1 MARNKVQALAVA
13 PDQARNENTKTRQS
27 LRSTNGADTTHD
39 VAMTDP
45 AEHDP
50 TNIGHAASPSRS
62 NGTSGPKEP
71 SSAVVNDDSDTGL
84 ELLGQGMKAFV
95 TLIQDLR
102 VLGVEEL
109 VLPLPK
115 ICVLGDQSTGKS
127 SLIEGLSGIKVPRK
141 AGTCTRCP
149 LEINLATSGPG
160 TSWKCSI
167 YLVKS
172 HIYDGFQMLPSGRS
186 VKAQPA
192 TRARPLGPWLPQDCT
207 ETTFFYKTSN
217 KSDIPHALHLAQL
230 ATLNPAIDPLK
241 FMPGQPTPNDDR
253 LQCKFSPNVIKLDIT
268 SPDVPNLYFYDLPGV
283 INQAEVPEEE
293 YLVKLVAN
301 LAKKYIR
308 TENCLNLLAMP
319 MTDDPANSTA
329 SKLVQE
335 FGAQARTFG
344 VLTKPDRVQSGE
356 SLAQWIDILNGKKF
370 RAGHGYYVVKNNPDP
385 EVSHSVARQEED
397 HFFSE
402 LDPWATELNMH
413 SQRFG
418 TIKLQSILSKT
429 LAEQIR
435 TSLPQIAASVHAKVG
450 EIVTRLGELPEP
462 PEGNLSLKIM
472 QKIMSFESDLRHH
485 LDGGSAEY
493 PFQKEWYAAA
503 VHFRHTI
510 AFSYPRLNLSDQVNS
525 SAPVRLP
532 FRASATPTPSG
543 HRHGI
548 ISIESDEEESVT
560 QHVTPASHSK
570 KRSAGT
576 KTSQISPTKRTKLQ
590 DIPIHLPQDSPSG
603 GSVVGLDVDR
613 SAPYAKRFTL
623 TEIRD
628 TLQDAH
634 VGLPNQID
642 PRATERMIR
651 ASLTKW
657 DEPLDQLLSF
667 TSEVC
672 LNLILERATIAF
684 SIWTGT
690 EFFDVALE
698 VCRSFLQEAFEAQK
712 ASAKK
717 ALAKE
722 RRKALT
728 LHEDAMRAAS
738 ERSYVT
744 LESAHRNGRAMA
756 LLSKN
761 EPGWDKDLD
770 ERAKQAKLAKVTDA
784 QLGPNAYVHE
794 LRALSDVRG
803 YFECAC
809 SRFVDVIYQDIH
821 TDLFAACRD
830 ELGTALKDRLGLEEK
845 DAEHRCAMLLAVDQD
860 SARLRVE
867 LLKQKENL
875 EKATVWLEMES
886 R

>member
-1 MARNKVQALAVA
+1 MARTTKAQVPAVTPAQAGG
-13 PDQARNENTKTRQS
+13 ENTKIRQG
-27 LRSTNGADTTHD
+27 LRSTQGADMTQD
-39 VAMTDP
+39 VTMTD
-45 AEHDP
+45 AREDDQN
-50 TNIGHAASPSRS
+50 NIGNASSESRTKGVPGAAD
-62 NGTSGPKEP
+62 P
-71 SSAVVNDDSDTGL
+71 SSAIANDDSDTGL

-127 SLIEGLSGIKVPRK
+127 SLIEGLSGIKVPRS

-149 LEINLATSGPG
+149 LEINLATSSPG

-172 HIYDGFQMLPSGRS
+172 HIYDGFQMLPTGRA
-186 VKAQPA
+186 VKAQLA
-192 TRARPLGPWLPQDCT
+192 TRARPLGPWLPQESV
-207 ETTFFYKTSN
+207 ETTFFYKTSD
-217 KSDIPHALHLAQL
+217 KTTVPYALHLAQL
-230 ATLNPAIDPLK
+230 ATLNPAVDPMK
-241 FMPGQPTPNDDR
+241 FIPGQPTPDNR

-283 INQAEVPEEE
+283 INQAEIPEEE

-335 FGAQARTFG
+335 LGAQARTFG

-370 RAGHGYYVVKNNPDP
+370 RLGQGYYVVKNNPDP
-385 EVSHSVARQEED
+385 EVSHSVARQEEEQ
-397 HFFSE
+397 FFSE
-402 LDPWATELNMH
+402 SSPWATDLNMH

-418 TIKLQSILSKT
+418 TIKLQSVLSKT

-435 TSLPQIAASVHAKVG
+435 TSLPQIAASVRAKVG

-472 QKIMSFESDLRHH
+472 QKIMGFESDLCHH

-510 AFSYPRLNLSDQVNS
+510 AFSYPRLHLSDQTNS
-525 SAPVRLP
+525 TSVRLP
-532 FRASATPTPSG
+532 IRASATPTPSG

-548 ISIESDEEESVT
+548 ISIESDEEDSVA
-560 QHVTPASHSK
+560 QHPTPVLQSK
-570 KRSAGT
+570 KRPAGT
-576 KTSQISPTKRTKLQ
+576 QSSQISPTKRTRLQ
-590 DIPIHLPQDSPSG
+590 DIPIHSPQDSPSG
-603 GSVVGLDVDR
+603 GSVAGPDVDR

-628 TLQDAH
+628 MLQDAH

-651 ASLTKW
+651 ASLAQW

-667 TSEVC
+667 TNEVC
-672 LNLILERATIAF
+672 LNLILERATAAF

-690 EFFDVALE
+690 QFFDVALE
-698 VCRSFLQEAFEAQK
+698 VCRGFMQEAFEKQK
-712 ASAKK
+712 ALAKRV
-717 ALAKE
+717 LAKE

-744 LESAHRNGRAMA
+744 LESAHRSGRAKA

-784 QLGPNAYVHE
+784 QLGPNAYIHE

-803 YFECAC
+803 YYECAC

-830 ELGTALKDRLGLEEK
+830 ELRNALQERLGLEEK